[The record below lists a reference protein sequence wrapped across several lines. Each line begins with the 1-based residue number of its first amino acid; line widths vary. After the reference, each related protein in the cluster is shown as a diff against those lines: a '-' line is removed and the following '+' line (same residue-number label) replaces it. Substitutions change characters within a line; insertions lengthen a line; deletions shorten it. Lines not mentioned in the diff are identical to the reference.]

1 MGDKVYYRVQYP
13 LKNGVELLKE
23 IDREIEEGEE
33 EILHEKVASL
43 SEYEKSRLKN
53 FIKKWEED
61 GRANLVEFINE
72 LRQTC

>member
-53 FIKKWEED
+53 FIEKWEED